1 MLLLRSV
8 LILLGLS
15 VASMVWANHDDSEP
29 SDGTVMSFIEVTPPE
44 SLGAVSLLRGETQE
58 IELSDFRGK
67 LILLNL
73 WATWCPPCLRELPA
87 LDRLQ
92 QRLGSEHFEVVAVA
106 LDRRGYAGAREFF
119 DKLNIKHL
127 TLYHGSTDAFAA
139 EFPVDL
145 FPASFLID
153 SQGRV
158 LSFLRSYADWDAP
171 EAHAMIQRHLQ
182 TP

>member
-1 MLLLRSV
+1 MRLLRSA
-8 LILLGLS
+8 LLVWLS
-15 VASMVWANHDDSEP
+15 MASMAWANNDGPEP
-29 SDGTVMSFIEVTPPE
+29 SAGNQMGFIAVTPPQ
-44 SLGAVSLLRGETQE
+44 SIAPVRLLRGKAQE
-58 IELSDFRGK
+58 IDLSDFRGK

-73 WATWCPPCLRELPA
+73 WATWCSPCLRELPA

-106 LDRRGYAGAREFF
+106 LDRRGYDGVREFF
-119 DKLNIKHL
+119 DKLKIKHL
-127 TLYHGSTDAFAA
+127 SIYHGSTDAFAE

-153 SQGRV
+153 PQGRV

-171 EAHAMIQRHLQ
+171 EAHAMIQQHLQ
-182 TP
+182 AP